1 MINSTFYLCVKLLQ
15 DLAAYLGT
23 TYEAV
28 NVWIFVVGYPIV
40 LGASVLLNMFLLGR
54 AWSKIGRKI

>member
-1 MINSTFYLCVKLLQ
+1 MIDLIFYFCVKLLQ
-15 DLAAYLGT
+15 HMAALLGT

-40 LGASVLLNMFLLGR
+40 LGLSIMLNIYL
-54 AWSKIGRKI
+54 IGRLRTKIDKKI

>member
-1 MINSTFYLCVKLLQ
+1 M
-15 DLAAYLGT
+15 AALLGT

-40 LGASVLLNMFLLGR
+40 LGLSIMLNIYL
-54 AWSKIGRKI
+54 IGRLRTKINKKI

>member
-1 MINSTFYLCVKLLQ
+1 MIDLIFYFCVKLLQ
-15 DLAAYLGT
+15 HLAALLGT

-40 LGASVLLNMFLLGR
+40 LLVSVMLNMYLIGKVR
-54 AWSKIGRKI
+54 SKIDKKI